1 MSTVTA
7 YHDHISVT
15 NEDIVAV
22 AAAAAGVESKI
33 GRNPAGTIDDLCQR
47 AADDAPPSNGQGWG
61 MDGECRGKSK
71 GNMAP

>member
-22 AAAAAGVESKI
+22 AAAAAGIGSKI
-33 GRNPAGTIDDLCQR
+33 GRSPAGTDR
-47 AADDAPPSNGQGWG
+47 
-61 MDGECRGKSK
+61 
-71 GNMAP
+71 